1 MCYDANHEIDYLPSG
16 MEAIM
21 ADKKREKE
29 KSLENAGLAGAQ
41 AETVQRYGS
50 AVEEHFVSY
59 SGMDNES
66 QTQLAKGLKQIA
78 ESKVDPNNPEISI
91 KQQAG
96 FSAEVKTQARESAEK
111 IIAGEEMRITR
122 TDDMTKQSDG
132 RGHAIGG
139 KNEQLYDIAEVD
151 VNGIYVE
158 GTGRQLKFVGGNAK
172 ECCQKLL
179 DKKYDKYRDAG
190 VPIEIPSDFYDDVSA
205 DLSKRIDELNNQ
217 IQNAE
222 AKGNLALA
230 EKHKNR
236 LRVLEDTKNNLRRG
250 SLTNGEAL
258 EARLHPKIS
267 VAKDIARISHRA
279 GIEAAKSGAAIGS
292 GVSMIRN
299 SVAVIKG
306 DKGVD
311 EAVGEVIID
320 TAKATGISYSTA
332 YTGALVKGAMQNAPS
347 SYLQT
352 LSKTNL
358 PSTIVVTS
366 LEIGKTL
373 TRYARGDIDGT
384 ECLTELGEKGT
395 GMLAASAGAAV
406 GQVLIPI
413 PVVGGL
419 IGSMAGYAM
428 SSAYYNSLVSVLNE
442 AKVAHEERLRIEAEC
457 AASIAAIKEYQ
468 LEIELVI
475 NNYLR
480 ENIEVF
486 SNAFAEMELAYNTG
500 DVDSFI
506 GGTNSIVR
514 QLGGVPLF
522 ETQEDFDELM
532 KSNITFEL

>member
-1 MCYDANHEIDYLPSG
+1 
-16 MEAIM
+16 M

-50 AVEEHFVSY
+50 AVKEHFVSY
-59 SGMDNES
+59 SGMDNEA
-66 QTQLAKGLKQIA
+66 QAKLTKGLKQIS
-78 ESKVDPNNPEISI
+78 ESKVDPNNPETSI

-111 IIAGEEMRITR
+111 IIAGEKKRVTR

-132 RGHAIGG
+132 RGHTIGG

-151 VNGIYVE
+151 ANGIYVE

-179 DKKYDKYRDAG
+179 DKKFDKYRDAG
-190 VPIEIPSDFYDDVSA
+190 VPIEIPSDFYDEVSA
-205 DLSKRIDELNNQ
+205 DLSQRIDQLNKQ

-236 LRVLEDTKNNLRRG
+236 LRVLEDTKKNLRKG
-250 SLTNGEAL
+250 SLTNSESL

-267 VAKDIARISHRA
+267 VAKDIARTSHRA
-279 GIEAAKSGAAIGS
+279 GIEAAKSGAAIGGGIS
-292 GVSMIRN
+292 LIRN

-311 EAVGEVIID
+311 EAVGEVVVD
-320 TAKATGISYSTA
+320 TAKATGVSYATA

-486 SNAFAEMELAYNTG
+486 SKAFTEMELAYNTG

-506 GGTNSIVR
+506 GGTNTIVR

-522 ETQEDFDELM
+522 ETQEEFNELM

>member
-1 MCYDANHEIDYLPSG
+1 

-111 IIAGEEMRITR
+111 IIAGEKKRITR

-132 RGHAIGG
+132 RGHTIGG

>member
-1 MCYDANHEIDYLPSG
+1 M
-16 MEAIM
+16 
-21 ADKKREKE
+21 
-29 KSLENAGLAGAQ
+29 SL
-41 AETVQRYGS
+41 
-50 AVEEHFVSY
+50 
-59 SGMDNES
+59 
-66 QTQLAKGLKQIA
+66 
-78 ESKVDPNNPEISI
+78 
-91 KQQAG
+91 
-96 FSAEVKTQARESAEK
+96 
-111 IIAGEEMRITR
+111 
-122 TDDMTKQSDG
+122 
-132 RGHAIGG
+132 
-139 KNEQLYDIAEVD
+139 
-151 VNGIYVE
+151 
-158 GTGRQLKFVGGNAK
+158 
-172 ECCQKLL
+172 
-179 DKKYDKYRDAG
+179 
-190 VPIEIPSDFYDDVSA
+190 
-205 DLSKRIDELNNQ
+205 
-217 IQNAE
+217 
-222 AKGNLALA
+222 
-230 EKHKNR
+230 
-236 LRVLEDTKNNLRRG
+236 
-250 SLTNGEAL
+250 
-258 EARLHPKIS
+258 
-267 VAKDIARISHRA
+267 
-279 GIEAAKSGAAIGS
+279 
-292 GVSMIRN
+292 IRN

-311 EAVGEVIID
+311 EAVGEVIVD
-320 TAKATGISYSTA
+320 TAKATGVSYATA

-373 TRYARGDIDGT
+373 SRYARGDIDGP

-442 AKVAHEERLRIEAEC
+442 AKIAHEESLRIEAEC

-486 SNAFAEMELAYNTG
+486 SNAFTEMELAYNTG

-522 ETQEDFDELM
+522 ET
-532 KSNITFEL
+532 